1 MVAIRAGGRP
11 GRESP
16 DRADR
21 DSQEVDV
28 SKLVIFRGDAVETEM
43 HLGAGAIRIGR
54 DERNT
59 IVLNDKSVSRFHA
72 EVRQEGGAYYVV
84 DLKSR
89 NGIYVNGHQI
99 KGKAALSLGVP
110 VTLGAYELAL
120 EDDLSTSEFGGDAPQ
135 QGAGHT
141 VVSTSVSER
150 AARSNQAGTQRM
162 QAAKPPTSKSAS
174 PPAAAL
180 VKRPAAFWAVLGGG
194 TLVLCLI
201 TFFVVRAIV
210 RRPPPPPEEAVA
222 LATTTIAPEPPANPN
237 KDVIDQHVLAAR
249 DALERRDFDAVLT
262 EAAAVVE
269 LDPTNQEAA
278 DLRRQAEEGKAATP
292 PVPTS
297 STPKPPKP
305 PKEEPIQEV
314 SGIPKRTTETQP
326 DYDARVLR
334 IKTNYGDGVR
344 SIERQE
350 FSAGIAKFE
359 AVKRDQPGYQEID
372 TLIAEAHDKQRKAV
386 DDAIAQ
392 GQKSEQEGKYGDAR
406 RWYERARGIDASA
419 TSARDRL
426 IALQEKTAK
435 AGMDAYNEAGV
446 YRKRSLNARAIEL
459 YKLAVD

>member
-1 MVAIRAGGRP
+1 
-11 GRESP
+11 
-16 DRADR
+16 
-21 DSQEVDV
+21 V

-43 HLGAGAIRIGR
+43 HLSAGAVRIGR

-72 EVRQEGGAYYVV
+72 EVRQEGGTYYVV

-120 EDDLSTSEFGGDAPQ
+120 EDDLSTSELGGDAPHP
-135 QGAGHT
+135 GAGHT

-150 AARSNQAGTQRM
+150 AARSNQSGTQRM
-162 QAAKPPTSKSAS
+162 QAAKPPTSTSS

-180 VKRPAAFWAVLGGG
+180 VKRPAVFWAVLGGG

-201 TFFVVRAIV
+201 TFFAVRAIV
-210 RRPPPPPEEAVA
+210 RRPPPPSEEPVA
-222 LATTTIAPEPPANPN
+222 QATTTIAPEPPANPN
-237 KDVIDQHVLAAR
+237 KDVIDQHLLAAR

-278 DLRRQAEEGKAATP
+278 DLKRQAEEAKAAAPVSP
-292 PVPTS
+292 PS
-297 STPKPPKP
+297 APKPPKP

-314 SGIPKRTTETQP
+314 SGIPKRTTETQA

-406 RWYERARGIDASA
+406 RWYERARGIDANA

-459 YKLAVD
+459 YKLAVDLLPNGPERTDAQQWLEKLKP